1 MKVFRFFLLWLIF
14 IGAAPAQPETP
25 LRPASEPIQPL
36 EAPHEDAALVALGER
51 LFSDVRLSGNDTVS
65 CAHCHPLAIG
75 GADRLPRSV
84 GMAGRQG
91 LFNAPTVY
99 DTAGYLAYFWN
110 GRAPSLEALI
120 RHGPL
125 QTFHEMDSSWP
136 AVVAKLRRDAD
147 LVGDFGR
154 VFPDGLTADN
164 LVTALAAF
172 VRSLV
177 TLDAPFD
184 RWLRGDE
191 KALSE
196 RQLRGYRLF
205 KSRGCISCHQGR
217 AVGGN
222 LFAPLGVMGDYFADH
237 GGDPRADA
245 GRQAVTGREEDRH
258 LFRVPSLRLAALTA
272 PYFHD
277 GQVKTLEEAVR
288 LMGRY
293 QLGRELPAAEVE
305 AIVAFLRS
313 LVGRHPA
320 LEVEVP

>member
-1 MKVFRFFLLWLIF
+1 M
-14 IGAAPAQPETP
+14 AQHRVVV
-25 LRPASEPIQPL
+25 RPAPEPIQPL
-36 EAPHEDAALVALGER
+36 VAPDEDPALVALGRR

-84 GMAGRQG
+84 GVNGREG
-91 LFNAPTVY
+91 RFNAPTVY
-99 DTAGYLAYFWN
+99 NTAGYLAYFWN

-136 AVVAKLRRDAD
+136 AVVAKLRRDAE
-147 LVGDFGR
+147 LAADFR
-154 VFPDGLTADN
+154 KVFTDGLTADN
-164 LVTALAAF
+164 LVAALAAF

-184 RWLRGDE
+184 RWLRGDM
-191 KALSE
+191 KALSTE
-196 RQLRGYRLF
+196 ALRGYRLF

-245 GRQAVTGREEDRH
+245 GREVVTGRIEDRH
-258 LFRVPSLRLAALTA
+258 LFRVPSLRLVVLTP

-277 GQVKTLEEAVR
+277 GRVKTLEEAVR

-293 QLGRELPAAEVE
+293 QLGRELPDEEVE
-305 AIVAFLRS
+305 AIVTFLHS
-313 LVGRHPA
+313 LIGHHPL
-320 LEVEVP
+320 LEVGAQ